1 MSILGYRSSIFIAQ
15 LSHRF
20 FIYLFIYFIY
30 LFILFIYTLFIH
42 YLYIIFS
49 HCSLQMSCKEWTDE
63 TYCTFKCC
71 ISGLHAV
78 RMIIQGLGCVFQ
90 IIGFEVARYVALCLL
105 TFFPSLGTSASQPE
119 KLRKQ
124 SSLQTHMN
132 EKWVLQNTIGLT
144 DTRTKRSFVQFVQA
158 CRTSSF
164 NY

>member
-20 FIYLFIYFIY
+20 FIYFIYLFIYFIY
-30 LFILFIYTLFIH
+30 LYIIYTLFLVIV
-42 YLYIIFS
+42 L
-49 HCSLQMSCKEWTDE
+49 CKCHAKKWTDE
-63 TYCTFKCC
+63 TCCTFKCC

-78 RMIIQGLGCVFQ
+78 RMIIQGLGLRFSNHRLWSSTIC
-90 IIGFEVARYVALCLL
+90 IALCLL

-144 DTRTKRSFVQFVQA
+144 DTRTKTIVRPICA
-158 CRTSSF
+158 GL
-164 NY
+164 

>member
-1 MSILGYRSSIFIAQ
+1 ML
-15 LSHRF
+15 H
-20 FIYLFIYFIY
+20 
-30 LFILFIYTLFIH
+30 
-42 YLYIIFS
+42 
-49 HCSLQMSCKEWTDE
+49 
-63 TYCTFKCC
+63 
-71 ISGLHAV
+71 SGLHAV
-78 RMIIQGLGCVFQ
+78 RLIIQGLGCVFQ

-164 NY
+164 NYWIDLIDSDYCSLILHLLGARNHRIPFSGQNNLSSNKTLHAFFFNKNK